1 MMPKHGKRYRAARD
15 LVDRAKRYE
24 LVEAVDLLKGLLTAK
39 FDETVE
45 VAMKLGVDPR
55 KGDQI
60 VRGSVVLPHGTGR
73 TVRVAVFAE
82 GDAAEA
88 AEKAGADV
96 VGGVDLVEKVSLG
109 FTDFDVAIATP
120 AMMRHVGKLGRI
132 LGPQGKMPSPKGGT
146 VTDDTAGAVE
156 EYRAGR
162 VEYRVDDSANVH
174 APVGKKTFDAE
185 KLVQNVQAFIDS
197 VKAARPSAAKGNYI
211 QKMSITSTM
220 GPGIAL
226 VIR

>member
-1 MMPKHGKRYRAARD
+1 MPRHGKKYRAAREK
-15 LVDRAKRYE
+15 VDRDKRYE
-24 LVEAVDLLKGLLTAK
+24 MDEAVSLLLELETAG

-45 VAMKLGVDPR
+45 VCMKLGVDPR

-82 GDAAEA
+82 GDAAEDA
-88 AEKAGADV
+88 TEAGADV
-96 VGGVDLVEKVSLG
+96 VGGPDLVEKVQGG

-146 VTDDTAGAVE
+146 VTDRTGQAVRE
-156 EYRAGR
+156 FRAGK
-162 VEYRVDDSANVH
+162 VEYRVDDTANVH
-174 APVGKKTFDAE
+174 APVGKKSFDAAKIVE
-185 KLVQNVQAFIDS
+185 NAEALVDS
-197 VKAARPSAAKGNYI
+197 VLAARPTAAKGIYVL
-211 QKMSITSTM
+211 KASLSSTM
-220 GPGIAL
+220 GPGIPLA
-226 VIR
+226 IR

>member
-1 MMPKHGKRYRAARD
+1 MPKHGKKYRAARER
-15 LVDRAKRYE
+15 VDRSRRYE
-24 LVEAVDLLKGLLTAK
+24 MGEAVALLLGLETAG

-45 VAMKLGVDPR
+45 VSLKLGVDPR

-82 GDAAEA
+82 GDAADDATE
-88 AEKAGADV
+88 AGADV
-96 VGGVDLVEKVSLG
+96 VGGPDLVEKVQGG

-146 VTDDTAGAVE
+146 VTDRTGQAVRE
-156 EYRAGR
+156 FRAGK
-162 VEYRVDDSANVH
+162 VEYRVDDTANVH
-174 APVGKKTFDAE
+174 APVGKKSFDAE
-185 KLVQNVQAFIDS
+185 KIVENAEALVDS
-197 VKAARPSAAKGNYI
+197 VRAARPVAAKGNYI
-211 QKMSITSTM
+211 LKASLSSTM
-220 GPGIAL
+220 GPGIPLA
-226 VIR
+226 IR

>member
-1 MMPKHGKRYRAARD
+1 MPRHGKKYRAARE

-24 LVEAVDLLKGLLTAK
+24 LDEAVALLLGFETAG

-45 VAMKLGVDPR
+45 VSLKLGVDPR

-82 GDAAEA
+82 GDAADDATE
-88 AEKAGADV
+88 AGADV
-96 VGGVDLVEKVSLG
+96 VGGPDLVEKVQGG

-146 VTDDTAGAVE
+146 VTDRTGQAVRE
-156 EYRAGR
+156 FRAGK
-162 VEYRVDDSANVH
+162 VEYRVDDTANVH
-174 APVGKKTFDAE
+174 APVGKKSFDAE
-185 KLVQNVQAFIDS
+185 KIVENAEALVES
-197 VKAARPSAAKGNYI
+197 VRAARPVAAKGNYI
-211 QKMSITSTM
+211 LKASLSSTM
-220 GPGIAL
+220 GPGIPLA
-226 VIR
+226 IR

>member
-1 MMPKHGKRYRAARD
+1 MAVHGKKYRAAREQ
-15 LVDRAKRYE
+15 VDRARRYE
-24 LVEAVDLLKGLLTAK
+24 LDEAVELLLGLETAS

-45 VAMKLGVDPR
+45 VCLKLGVDPR

-82 GDAAEA
+82 GDAADDATE
-88 AEKAGADV
+88 AGADV
-96 VGGVDLVEKVSLG
+96 VGGPDLVEKVQGG

-146 VTDDTAGAVE
+146 VTENTGQAVSE
-156 EYRAGR
+156 FRAGK
-162 VEYRVDDSANVH
+162 VEYRVDDTANVH
-174 APVGKKTFDAE
+174 APVGKKSFDAE
-185 KLVQNVQAFIDS
+185 KLVENADAFVES
-197 VKAARPSAAKGNYI
+197 VRAARPTAAKGNYI
-211 QKMSITSTM
+211 LKVSLSSTM
-220 GPGIAL
+220 GPGIPLA
-226 VIR
+226 IK

>member
-1 MMPKHGKRYRAARD
+1 MPRHGKKYRAARD
-15 LVDRAKRYE
+15 QVDRTKRYE
-24 LVEAVDLLKGLLTAK
+24 MDEAVTLLLGLETAG

-45 VAMKLGVDPR
+45 VSLKLGVDPR

-82 GDAAEA
+82 GDAADDATE
-88 AEKAGADV
+88 AGADV
-96 VGGVDLVEKVSLG
+96 VGGPDLVEKVQGG

-146 VTDDTAGAVE
+146 VTDRTGEAVRE
-156 EYRAGR
+156 FRAGK
-162 VEYRVDDSANVH
+162 VEYRVDDTANVH
-174 APVGKKTFDAE
+174 APVGKKSFDAE
-185 KLVQNVQAFIDS
+185 KIVENAEALVES
-197 VKAARPSAAKGNYI
+197 VRAARPVAAKGNYI
-211 QKMSITSTM
+211 LRASLSSTM
-220 GPGIAL
+220 GPGIPLA
-226 VIR
+226 IR

>member
-1 MMPKHGKRYRAARD
+1 M
-15 LVDRAKRYE
+15 
-24 LVEAVDLLKGLLTAK
+24 
-39 FDETVE
+39 
-45 VAMKLGVDPR
+45 R
-55 KGDQI
+55 KEFKPERLSALDQI

-73 TVRVAVFAE
+73 SIRVAVFAE
-82 GDAAEA
+82 GDGAEA
-88 AEKAGADV
+88 AEKAGADI
-96 VGGVDLVEKVSLG
+96 VGGADLVEKVQGG

-132 LGPQGKMPSPKGGT
+132 LGPQGKMPSPKAGT
-146 VTDDTAGAVE
+146 VTEDTAKAVA

-174 APVGKKTFDAE
+174 APVGKKTFDAQQ
-185 KLVQNVQAFIDS
+185 LVENVEAFLDS
-197 VKAARPSAAKGNYI
+197 VKAARPVAAKGNYI

-220 GPGIAL
+220 GPGIGL